1 MLYYPIRFVNS
12 QNRKLYPKQ
21 NHGTIRSAVENDRIP
36 AILKADTDEGYRIDK
51 TVHGP
56 PVCFLPGMGH
66 VEYDFQLDPGDR
78 IFLYT
83 DGVTEAKRSDGERF
97 GNARLISAL

>member
-1 MLYYPIRFVNS
+1 
-12 QNRKLYPKQ
+12 
-21 NHGTIRSAVENDRIP
+21 
-36 AILKADTDEGYRIDK
+36 
-51 TVHGP
+51 
-56 PVCFLPGMGH
+56 MGH

-97 GNARLISAL
+97 GNDRLISALNEDRDIGDESLILRVKAAVEHFAGEEPQFDDMTMVSVTYLGTV